1 MQDAAAIQIPPVPT
15 RPSCT
20 QMFKTGPCA
29 NSWNDYHQAVAQ
41 WNQLYIKRQQQ
52 LAASQASAP
61 LQQRIAD
68 LNKLTTD
75 LKKLSDDEH
84 QQITMMTAQA
94 QADSAA
100 AVQWKSAAHT
110 QGLQEGTGIGVGATL
125 LLFGLI
131 FGVKKLMG
139 GSAADSGCIG
149 LNYEKRRSTDY

>member
-1 MQDAAAIQIPPVPT
+1 MQADTSIQLPPVPT

-20 QMFKTGPCA
+20 QLFKTGPCA

-61 LQQRIAD
+61 LQQQIGD

-84 QQITMMTAQA
+84 QQITMMTEQM
-94 QADSAA
+94 QTDSAA
-100 AVQWKSAAHT
+100 ATQAKSAAHT
-110 QGLQEGTGIGVGATL
+110 EGLQQGAGIGVGATL

-131 FGVKKLMG
+131 FGIKKLMG
-139 GSAADSGCIG
+139 VFTVSKKPQARSASA
-149 LNYEKRRSTDY
+149 